1 MVGEALKVAEEMLR
15 NTSFV
20 PIASQFLL
28 SSAAEAG
35 VTQRLIRENLRQQ
48 LKEAHTAAEAR
59 VAQRSIKNDLKKQ
72 LVEARIGTAFKSY

>member
-48 LKEAHTAAEAR
+48 LKEVHTAAEAGVSHR
-59 VAQRSIKNDLKKQ
+59 LIRKDLKEQ
-72 LVEARIGTAFKSY
+72 VVEARIGRAFKSY